1 MGNAAAVVEAALHTY
16 KPNEE
21 LVPVTFSRTGGL
33 TRLSHYG
40 VLPVVALCG
49 LNAYVTRSQ
58 VLTGDAP
65 TFLIGPK
72 RGGLSEGTLL

>member
-1 MGNAAAVVEAALHTY
+1 VGNAAAVVEAALHTY

-49 LNAYVTRSQ
+49 LNAYVTRSH
-58 VLTGDAP
+58 V
-65 TFLIGPK
+65 LIGEALPSLLGH
-72 RGGLSEGTLL
+72 RGL